1 MNLKH
6 ELQRIISGV
15 GKNSAGNLIEAAA
28 YHLRKSKEASG
39 DIEKN
44 EFRKD
49 QEAAWLIEWID
60 QTGKWIKSINE
71 SRFIARGAE
80 QRVFLDEDTRYV
92 TKLNDSVFYESWLDY
107 FHNLLIHNFLFPQT
121 AYELLGFYVE
131 QKVLHAV
138 VKQPFIEITEPT
150 NPLMVKEF
158 LVSNG
163 FQLKKNNDYYNS

>member
-1 MNLKH
+1 
-6 ELQRIISGV
+6 
-15 GKNSAGNLIEAAA
+15 
-28 YHLRKSKEASG
+28 
-39 DIEKN
+39 
-44 EFRKD
+44 
-49 QEAAWLIEWID
+49 
-60 QTGKWIKSINE
+60 
-71 SRFIARGAE
+71 
-80 QRVFLDEDTRYV
+80 
-92 TKLNDSVFYESWLDY
+92 
-107 FHNLLIHNFLFPQT
+107 LFPQT